1 MKTKLS
7 GVVLVLAAGLSGL
20 ALTASAAETTASGG
34 KVKVVLGPI
43 QALTLAGTRVV
54 YSVGA
59 NATSRNGKPFHQQTE
74 VLVWDIR
81 TGKTTKVSGT
91 GTASAGDAAWGG
103 VIQLAI
109 AGSRVAW
116 LTRAGGNSE
125 ADDDLF
131 TSSLLSPKER
141 HVASEVRQGDA
152 CGAGATG
159 SPACAGNWL
168 GGVVAAGS
176 RILVNRWTTDTTQTP
191 TQGGLYAL
199 NGTKFKPVARGTQ
212 TVEAVDA
219 DQGRVAVLHPDAT
232 IGLYSTT
239 GTLLRTVR
247 PSSAE
252 GIALSGRNL
261 VVLTKAGKLQLF
273 NAQTG
278 NRWRTLSVH
287 GSRPGNLD
295 VQGNIAIY
303 TTRWTVHAVNLLNRK
318 DRVIGTGTGGVAI
331 ARIGTAGVA
340 YSGSRSYPKGQLIFL
355 PLARVAAVVS

>member
-7 GVVLVLAAGLSGL
+7 RVGLVLAAGLSGL
-20 ALTASAAETTASGG
+20 ALAASAAGTTASGG
-34 KVKVVLGPI
+34 RVRVVLGPV

-59 NATSRNGKPFHQQTE
+59 NATSRNGKPFEQRTE
-74 VLVWDIR
+74 VLVWDLK

-91 GTASAGDAAWGG
+91 GTASAGTLAWGG
-103 VIQLAI
+103 VIELAV

-141 HVASEVRQGDA
+141 HVAGEVRYGDA
-152 CGAGATG
+152 CGAGASG
-159 SPACAGNWL
+159 PPACAGNWL
-168 GGVVAAGS
+168 GGVVGAGS
-176 RILVNRWTTDTTQTP
+176 RMLVNRWTTDTTHTP

-199 NGTKFKPVARGTQ
+199 NGTKFKPIVRGLQ

-219 DQGRVAVLHPDAT
+219 DQRHVAVLHPDGT

-239 GTLLRTVR
+239 GTLLLTVR

-252 GIALSGRNL
+252 GVALSGRNL
-261 VVLTKAGKLQLF
+261 VVLTRAGNLQLF

-278 NRWRTLSVH
+278 NRFKTLPAH

-295 VQGNIAIY
+295 VQGHIAIY
-303 TTRWTVHAVNLLNRK
+303 TTGSSVHAVNLLSRK
-318 DRVIGTGTGGVAI
+318 DRVIGTLPGGVEI

-340 YSGSRSYPKGQLIFL
+340 YASSRFYPRGTLVVL
-355 PLARVAAVVS
+355 PFARVATAVS